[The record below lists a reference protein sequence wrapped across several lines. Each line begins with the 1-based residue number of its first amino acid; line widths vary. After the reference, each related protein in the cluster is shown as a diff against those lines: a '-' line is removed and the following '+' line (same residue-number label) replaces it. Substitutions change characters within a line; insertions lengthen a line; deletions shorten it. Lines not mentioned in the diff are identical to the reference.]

1 VKMVKELNGMS
12 EGDKDKILGSNA
24 MRLFGM

>member
-1 VKMVKELNGMS
+1 MFKELNGMS